1 MIDSR
6 YYFKRSEIFF
16 FLAWFLFLISVLFE
30 STALYQTQQDLLSTL
45 TKGLRYCAY
54 LLCCYKIVY
63 YNRNV
68 KTRSFA
74 VFLFIILCFAMSC
87 IASTNKTML
96 LYLLVLL
103 AIIGVDGDRL
113 INFTAWIQGF
123 FIAIVVILSQIGILQ
138 DYVFGAGTDRIR
150 HGLGFSWTTT
160 GAILYF
166 YFLLGYIYL
175 RKEKFGIKEAIILE
189 IINIFFFRMTNSK
202 MAFLLSSLF
211 LFFFSVKSKSKENRK
226 ETDDCAQKKGLLLL
240 IPFILFCL
248 AVISAKFYDPSIH
261 VLSSFNN
268 ILSNRLELGH
278 RAIERYG
285 FSILGQKIKWMGFSI
300 KKPTLEAMTEYN
312 YVDSSYLQLALQYGL
327 LFIFIVIGIYTYG
340 IYRAIQ
346 LSDFYLIDIYIIV
359 LIFALVEPRLMNFAF
374 NPFPL
379 LIFST
384 ISNEEEEP
392 HKKMRGQCYD

>member
-1 MIDSR
+1 MSDSR
-6 YYFKRSEIFF
+6 YFIKRSEIFF

-30 STALYQTQQDLLSTL
+30 NTALFLAQQNFLSSM

-54 LLCCYKIVY
+54 LLCCFKIAY
-63 YNRNV
+63 YSKRKKKRLSV
-68 KTRSFA
+68 II
-74 VFLFIILCFAMSC
+74 LFIVLCFGVSC
-87 IASTNKTML
+87 IASTNKTMF
-96 LYLLVLL
+96 LYLFVLI
-103 AIIGVDGDRL
+103 AAVGIDGSHFIR
-113 INFTAWIQGF
+113 FTTWIQGI
-123 FIAIVVILSQIGILQ
+123 FIAFVVILSQIGILQ
-138 DYVFGAGTDRIR
+138 DYVFGVGTDRIR

-175 RKEKFGIKEAIILE
+175 RKEKFSIKEGILLE
-189 IINIFFFRMTNSK
+189 VINLFFFKMTDSK

-211 LFFFSVKSKSKENRK
+211 IFFFLIKSKSKENQK
-226 ETDDCAQKKGLLLL
+226 VTDDSAQKKRLLLL

-248 AVISAKFYDPSIH
+248 AVISAKFYDPSIN

-268 ILSNRLELGH
+268 VLSNRLELGH

-285 FSILGQKIKWMGFSI
+285 FLFWGQKIKWMGFSI
-300 KKPTLEAMTEYN
+300 NKPTLEAMTEYN

-327 LFIFIVIGIYTYG
+327 VFIFIVIGIYTYG

-346 LSDFYLIDIYIIV
+346 LNDSYLIDIYIIV
-359 LIFALVEPRLMNFAF
+359 LIFALIEPRLMNFAF
-374 NPFPL
+374 NSFPI

-384 ISNEEEEP
+384 IINEEEEP
-392 HKKMRGQCYD
+392 YTENEGTIL